1 MAEAPAIDDD
11 LLLLGTPDAPR
22 AKERLLD
29 GGVAAL
35 SQLLSLIGAAGSSAS
50 ESAGPGSLKT
60 ATSPS
65 SAPQPRWH
73 EMADDLTDVLVAFAY
88 DFPEDFAEHLTV
100 SPVVCRALPLVTA
113 AEKLPAPLR
122 ERVLLGAVESPSG
135 EVRWEALTALLADNH
150 PEIVKRLNDFLWDGH
165 ELVVFAALRG
175 ARDHGD
181 LRALPRLISLA
192 EAADTPVGARHHAWE
207 AIEAIGRREGRDDL
221 PQRPPPPSIRL
232 PAAVPIFRAWGKAT
246 VTSILVSQGDP
257 VRRGQD
263 VAEVSCFENAIVVPA
278 PCDGVVVEV
287 ALQEG
292 DECANEQPVV
302 WVEGPQLW

>member
-1 MAEAPAIDDD
+1 MAEVLVIDDD
-11 LLLLGTPDAPR
+11 LALLGTPEAPR

-29 GGVAAL
+29 RGGAAL
-35 SQLLSLIGAAGSSAS
+35 AQLLTALEAATTTPPTKPEADPVGLR
-50 ESAGPGSLKT
+50 GLRG
-60 ATSPS
+60 
-65 SAPQPRWH
+65 RWH
-73 EMADDLTDVLVAFAY
+73 EIAEDVTDVLVAFAY
-88 DFPEDFAEHLTV
+88 DYPEDFAQQLVAT
-100 SPVVCRALPLVTA
+100 PTVCRSIPLVA
-113 AEKLPAPLR
+113 AAPQLPAPLR
-122 ERVLLGAVESPSG
+122 EQVLLAAVESPAG
-135 EVRWEALTALLADNH
+135 EVRWEAVSALLAEAH

-175 ARDHGD
+175 AREHGD
-181 LRALPRLISLA
+181 ARALPRLIALA
-192 EAADTPVGARHHAWE
+192 EAPETPVGARHHAWE
-207 AIEAIGRREGRDDL
+207 AIEAIGRREGCVDL

-292 DECANEQPVV
+292 DECGNEQPVV